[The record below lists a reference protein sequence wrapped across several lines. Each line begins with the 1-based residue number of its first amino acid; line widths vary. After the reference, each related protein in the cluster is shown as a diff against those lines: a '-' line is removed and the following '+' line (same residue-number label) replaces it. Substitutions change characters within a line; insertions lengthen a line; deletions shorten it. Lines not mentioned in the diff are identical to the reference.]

1 MTYEEILEEIVAE
14 KEPYKIKVSS
24 AEIVVHGTKE
34 KPYYEIRYYDLSDN
48 EYHIGFSS
56 YSLDIVFGYLD
67 GFFEMVDKHMND
79 GKDINVPTKENDRWI
94 PVEEKPNKTGYYLV
108 QLSRKLPNE
117 DYSDRVVVLYNGE
130 EKEFMTYSNLII
142 AWQPLPE
149 QYRPEKGAKIC

>member
-1 MTYEEILEEIVAE
+1 MQKLEKILEEIDIKIAGSMGKKREGLLEAE
-14 KEPYKIKVSS
+14 DI
-24 AEIVVHGTKE
+24 
-34 KPYYEIRYYDLSDN
+34 IR
-48 EYHIGFSS
+48 
-56 YSLDIVFGYLD
+56 
-67 GFFEMVDKHMND
+67 KHMND
-79 GKDINVPTKENDRWI
+79 GWI
-94 PVEEKPNKTGYYLV
+94 SVEEKPNKTGYYLV